1 MPRTARQRL
10 GDRAEER
17 AAALLER
24 SGLVIVERNWRCSHG
39 ELDIVAREG
48 ETLVF
53 VEVRARSDAGWGGA
67 RGSITPAKQARLAR
81 CALHYLQ
88 HLPGATPPCRF
99 DLMMREGSDPHMH
112 WLRDAFAA
120 PAEGA

>member
-1 MPRTARQRL
+1 VPRTVRQRL
-10 GDRAEER
+10 GDHAEKR
-17 AAALLER
+17 AAALLEQ
-24 SGLVIVERNWRCSHG
+24 SGLVIVARNWRCSHG

-67 RGSITPAKQARLAR
+67 RASITPAKQARLAR
-81 CALHYLQ
+81 CAQRYLRR
-88 HLPGATPPCRF
+88 LPGAAPPCRF
-99 DLMMREGSDPHMH
+99 YLVLREGTDPHLH